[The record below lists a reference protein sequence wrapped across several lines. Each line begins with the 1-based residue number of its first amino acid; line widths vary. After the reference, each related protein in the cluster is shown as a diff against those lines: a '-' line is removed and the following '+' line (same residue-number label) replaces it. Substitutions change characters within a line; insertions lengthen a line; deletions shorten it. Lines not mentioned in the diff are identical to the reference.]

1 MTVKEILESYPVK
14 ESEELII
21 RVFNGNIRYEDY
33 TQQKSLLE
41 LRKRIINHQVL
52 QHQEEI
58 LPDIIAFDNALR
70 SALRDMYDR
79 AHSIWKNIGENK
91 SYGDEITLTAKCFLG
106 SYPKLHPI
114 QDDDRFKLWC
124 AINDTGWNPIY
135 EEGIGLSSLYFPTDI
150 NDSFERYIGME
161 CPPPNWNEGLDRE
174 LTKDLHLTSAF
185 HNIFEHMNFAI
196 TDFIYV
202 REFDTEINVEFTKT
216 GDFEL

>member
-1 MTVKEILESYPVK
+1 MTIKEILESNPVK

-150 NDSFERYIGME
+150 NDSFEGYIGME

-216 GDFEL
+216 GDFEQ

>member
-14 ESEELII
+14 KSEQMII
-21 RVFNGNIRYEDY
+21 RVFNDDIRFDDY

-70 SALRDMYDR
+70 NALRDLYDR
-79 AHSIWKNIGENK
+79 AHNIWKNICGNK
-91 SYGDEITLTAKCFLG
+91 SYGDEISLTAKCFLG

-114 QDDDRFKLWC
+114 QGDDRWELWC
-124 AINDTGWNPIY
+124 AINDYGWNPLY
-135 EEGIGLSSLYFPTDI
+135 EEGIGLPALSFPSDI
-150 NDSFERYIGME
+150 NDSFEGYIGME

-202 REFDTEINVEFTKT
+202 REFETEINVEFTKT
-216 GDFEL
+216 GDFG